1 MSPATSTITNLRSSL
16 AQRRSERREQQQLE
30 RELATY
36 NTPADRLELDLL
48 LERHTADETAQIK
61 RILDR
66 QAAARLVSSF

>member
-1 MSPATSTITNLRSSL
+1 MSPATSTITTLRSSL